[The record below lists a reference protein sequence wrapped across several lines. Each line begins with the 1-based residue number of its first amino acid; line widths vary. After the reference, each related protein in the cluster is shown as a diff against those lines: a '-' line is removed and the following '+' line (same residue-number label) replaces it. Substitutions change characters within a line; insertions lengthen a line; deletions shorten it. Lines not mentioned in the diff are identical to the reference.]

1 MPVPRITEDFLKK
14 YPYHLPRNHP
24 GFFHTEIGTALQFLS
39 PNRAMATNP
48 LDFELWKCFSKH
60 KPLSL
65 SLICF

>member
-24 GFFHTEIGTALQFLS
+24 GCFQTEIGTALQFPG

-48 LDFELWKCFSKH
+48 LDFEL
-60 KPLSL
+60 
-65 SLICF
+65 